1 MQDRDPKSVDPR
13 VLIGHDKPREI
24 PCHVVRAL
32 LPATVGDDID
42 AATASVVERHTRE
55 CLGCRRELNRFDEAR
70 EALASIA
77 EGNVAA
83 PRLDDSF
90 FASLH
95 EGIVGELRRDSQ
107 IHSDTQ
113 QLQLHGVARRRRAGW
128 AAWVPVAAALVAT
141 LVGGFLI
148 GRSLDAPRAP
158 MPNAVTSTT
167 GVSNML
173 ADPDFAPYIADALR
187 RYLSAQGDATDPNAD
202 GATIVPVGDVAD
214 LEEPP
219 LYSKSKDF

>member
-1 MQDRDPKSVDPR
+1 MQNRDPKPDEVDPR
-13 VLIGHDKPREI
+13 VLIGNEKPRDV

-32 LPATVGDDID
+32 LPAAVGEDID
-42 AATASVVERHTRE
+42 DATADVVRRHTRE
-55 CLGCRRELNRFDEAR
+55 CLGCRRELTRFDEAHD
-70 EALASIA
+70 ALSSIA

-95 EGIVGELRRDSQ
+95 DGIVGELRRDTQ

-113 QLQLHGVARRRRAGW
+113 QLQIQQVAQRRRAGAVSW
-128 AAWVPVAAALVAT
+128 LPVAAALVAT

-148 GRSLDAPRAP
+148 GRSLDEPQRFP
-158 MPNAVTSTT
+158 DQVNQPT

-173 ADPDFAPYIADALR
+173 ADPQFAPYIADALR
-187 RYLSAQGDATDPNAD
+187 RYLSEQGDT
-202 GATIVPVGDVAD
+202 TIPVPIGDVGD